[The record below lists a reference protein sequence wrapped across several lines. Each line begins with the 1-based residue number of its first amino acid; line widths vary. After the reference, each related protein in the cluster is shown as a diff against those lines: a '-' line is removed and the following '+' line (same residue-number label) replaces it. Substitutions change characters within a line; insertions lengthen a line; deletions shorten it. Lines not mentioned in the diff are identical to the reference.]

1 VVKYPPFTNANSST
15 EHQTLIPSQ
24 QDFLKKGV
32 IMKSSK
38 TLVILSVLVA
48 VLASIAAAGG
58 LFWQDEGEPFT
69 FTTLHGQ
76 TVEIYGQGL
85 YRHDSSFHAPVLRG
99 TDAIMLFACVPLLVV
114 AILLYRRGT
123 LRSRFLLTGAL
134 TCFLYNAASLALGA
148 AYNNLFLLYVVYFSA
163 SLYAFVLA
171 FTSIDLEA
179 LPAHIAPRL
188 PSRGIAVFMFIA
200 GLSPCVW
207 LIEIV
212 AALVQGQAPQ
222 NLASYTTDVTTVI
235 DVGIITPAAFL
246 AGLLLLRRKPLGYLL
261 ATTLLILLTL
271 VGLVVVGQTVMQT
284 LDGVVLSTGEL
295 MTYMMPFVLL
305 SLIAVWLTIILFR
318 NLSDSPKAT
327 EG

>member
-1 VVKYPPFTNANSST
+1 
-15 EHQTLIPSQ
+15 
-24 QDFLKKGV
+24 
-32 IMKSSK
+32 MKPSK

-48 VLASIAAAGG
+48 ILASTAAAGG
-58 LFWQDEGEPFT
+58 LFWQDVGQPFA
-69 FTTLHGQ
+69 FTTLRGQ
-76 TVEIYGQGL
+76 TVEIYGRGL
-85 YRHDSSFHAPVLRG
+85 YRYDSSFQAPVLRG
-99 TDAIMLFACVPLLVV
+99 TDAVMLFAGVPLLVV
-114 AILLYRRGT
+114 ALLLYRRGS
-123 LRSRFLLTGAL
+123 LRGGFLLTGAL
-134 TCFLYNAASLALGA
+134 ACFLYNAASLALGA
-148 AYNNLFLLYVVYFSA
+148 AYNDLFLLYVGYFSA

-188 PSRGIAVFMFIA
+188 PRRGIAVFMFIA

-222 NLASYTTDVTTVI
+222 NLAGYTTSVTTVI

-261 ATTLLILLTL
+261 ATTLLILLVL
-271 VGLVVVGQTVMQT
+271 IGLVVVGQTVMQT
-284 LDGVVLSTGEL
+284 LDGIVLSTGE
-295 MTYMMPFVLL
+295 MAAYITPFVLL
-305 SLIAVWLTIILFR
+305 SLIAVWLTVILFR
-318 NLSDSPKAT
+318 NLSHSPKAP